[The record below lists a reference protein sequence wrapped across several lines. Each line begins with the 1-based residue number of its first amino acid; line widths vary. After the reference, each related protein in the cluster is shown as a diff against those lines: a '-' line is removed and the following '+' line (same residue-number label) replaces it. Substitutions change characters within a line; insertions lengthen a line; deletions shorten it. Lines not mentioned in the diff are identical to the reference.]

1 MMMRHASCCLY
12 ENPVTKEKKMMMQ
25 QLCDLTDTD
34 TDRRPA
40 GRTEKRR
47 FVYALDR
54 SLDRSPMTREEIPSK
69 MNLVRKCSC
78 TYRLLVLAFSNNV
91 FQRLMRE
98 MSEEEILA
106 NCSIDFA
113 TGLVSTARLKTEDS
127 CCCWTT
133 ACHYYYYYCCC
144 YCKSHP

>member
-1 MMMRHASCCLY
+1 
-12 ENPVTKEKKMMMQ
+12 
-25 QLCDLTDTD
+25 
-34 TDRRPA
+34 
-40 GRTEKRR
+40 
-47 FVYALDR
+47 
-54 SLDRSPMTREEIPSK
+54 MTREEIPSK

-106 NCSIDFA
+106 NGSIDFA

-133 ACHYYYYYCCC
+133 ACHYYYYHYC

>member
-1 MMMRHASCCLY
+1 
-12 ENPVTKEKKMMMQ
+12 
-25 QLCDLTDTD
+25 
-34 TDRRPA
+34 
-40 GRTEKRR
+40 
-47 FVYALDR
+47 
-54 SLDRSPMTREEIPSK
+54 MTREEIPSK
-69 MNLVRKCSC
+69 MNLVRKCSG

-106 NCSIDFA
+106 NGSIDFA

-133 ACHYYYYYCCC
+133 ACHYYYHYYYC
-144 YCKSHP
+144 YCKSHPDDY